1 MKFST
6 NNFVSENGIG
16 RNREGKANFGYS
28 KTGEDVEDEFML
40 SRLTSSDLLASIERL
55 ASDPSMQTLARR
67 DVRTDDAI
75 KSLRTLINDQRF
87 QKSFQFAQ
95 KVCMKCFDDFFC
107 YVLAFRIF
115 LLSKIKN
122 VPKYVAFGYRT
133 IGGGLCSMKYS
144 SKALFGIF
152 LEYQKKKQY
161 SLNWV

>member
-1 MKFST
+1 MFP
-6 NNFVSENGIG
+6 ENGIG

-95 KVCMKCFDDFFC
+95 KVC
-107 YVLAFRIF
+107 IF
-115 LLSKIKN
+115 AHFWFKI
-122 VPKYVAFGYRT
+122 AHCE
-133 IGGGLCSMKYS
+133 IGLTWKIWISPIKI
-144 SKALFGIF
+144 ARAI
-152 LEYQKKKQY
+152 Q
-161 SLNWV
+161 

>member
-1 MKFST
+1 MELKFST

-115 LLSKIKN
+115 FLSKIKN
-122 VPKYVAFGYRT
+122 VPKYVAFGYRRWFMFDDVFQQSA
-133 IGGGLCSMKYS
+133 IWHI
-144 SKALFGIF
+144 FGIP
-152 LEYQKKKQY
+152 KKKTIL
-161 SLNWV
+161 S